1 MNSTFIYYYQIGTPA
16 GTIKLIPQEG
26 GRYAVMFQGENLGSY
41 HSAAAA
47 ADDVSCGATFTP
59 SDGTDLGELG
69 TPSDLN
75 EWDRKIFAEYRRMR
89 PA

>member
-1 MNSTFIYYYQIGTPA
+1 MNSTFIYYYEIGTPA
-16 GTIKLIPQEG
+16 GTIKLIPHEG
-26 GRYAVMFQGENLGSY
+26 GRYAVMYQGENLGSY

-59 SDGTDLGELG
+59 SNGTDLGKFDIPYDLG
-69 TPSDLN
+69 
-75 EWDRKIFAEYRRMR
+75 EWEKKIFAQIRKLR